1 MNRDDMVKVLQQQ
14 GTDLRQRFGV
24 QRLSLFGSV
33 ARHEATAESDI
44 DLLVE
49 FVGPATFDRY
59 MDLKFF
65 LEGLLQCRVDLVTE
79 GALRPRLKSAIE
91 KELIRVT

>member
-65 LEGLLQCRVDLVTE
+65 LEELLQCRVDLVTE

>member
-1 MNRDDMVKVLQQQ
+1 MKRNDMVKVLQQQ
-14 GTDLRQRFGV
+14 EADLRQRFAV
-24 QRLSLFGSV
+24 QHLALFGSV
-33 ARHEATAESDI
+33 SRNEATAKSDI

-49 FVGPATFDRY
+49 FAAPATFDRY

-65 LEGLLQCRVDLVTE
+65 LEEVLQCRVDLVTE
-79 GALRPRLKSAIE
+79 AALRPRLRAAIE

>member
-14 GTDLRQRFGV
+14 GADLRQRFGV
-24 QRLSLFGSV
+24 QHLSLFGSV
-33 ARHEATAESDI
+33 SRHEATAESDI

-65 LEGLLQCRVDLVTE
+65 LEELLQCRVDLVTE
-79 GALRPRLKSAIE
+79 AALRPRLKTTIE